1 MASMTRARSRLPGL
15 QLLIVVL
22 ILLVHLYLR
31 IHHPTALAAFIDEYR
46 HISRGQEVYEFEQNP
61 IEFAHGKLLLY
72 YWLGLFSPSGAGA
85 LVVSRMAVALISLLT
100 AAASAG
106 IASQLFGRR
115 AILPA
120 LAYYALVP
128 HAVFFERMAF
138 ADPLAGAFAALTA
151 WQVVRLA
158 RRPTRRRAVV
168 AGLLIGAT
176 VLAKLTTVLIMG
188 LPLVAVILL
197 GSVWPEGWSR
207 AALIAWGKALWQR
220 YGGALSIIR
229 KLVLLPWLLLLTLS
243 ALALLSGRTPVI
255 MTSHLIQVELNSV
268 ARFTD
273 RFEVGYTILDT
284 LISAPMALLLLSS
297 IVWLLYRHPRR
308 TLFLLIWL
316 GQLTIPSFLLTWQPE
331 TRYLMVGQSAL
342 AVLFAG
348 GVADIWGV
356 LRNAWSE
363 HRGVKRAL
371 LPAGSAAAS
380 AVIVAGW
387 AVSFALPFSRQA
399 ATHPEALALP
409 PTDSYIF
416 FAGTTNAWGVREALA
431 YLEEHGERVDDRVPV
446 VAILLAPGDAPEYC
460 DLFKLYTEGSFNWNC
475 VTPSD
480 DAETV
485 SNLQEH
491 LAELIEEQAGGL
503 PFWYVVTNVP
513 PDQSEHVNIELDE
526 PPIRFEK
533 PQDGPP
539 VTAWRMRPA

>member
-1 MASMTRARSRLPGL
+1 MISMTRARSKLPVLRLL
-15 QLLIVVL
+15 VVVL

-46 HISRGQEVYEFEQNP
+46 HISRGQEVYEFERNP

-85 LVVSRMAVALISLLT
+85 LVVSRMAVALISLVT

-106 IASQLFGRR
+106 IAAQLFGRR

-168 AGLLIGAT
+168 AGLLVGAT
-176 VLAKLTTVLIMG
+176 VLAKLTTALIMG

-197 GSVWPEGWSR
+197 GRVWPEGWNR
-207 AALIAWGKALWQR
+207 AALTAWRKAFWQR

-229 KLVLLPWLLLLTLS
+229 KLVLLPWFLLVTLA
-243 ALALLSGRTPVI
+243 ALALLAGRTPVI
-255 MTSHLIQVELNSV
+255 MTSHLIRVELDSV

-284 LISAPMALLLLSS
+284 LISTPMALLLGAFT
-297 IVWLLYRHPRR
+297 VWLLYRHPRR
-308 TLFLLIWL
+308 ALFLLIWL
-316 GQLTIPSFLLTWQPE
+316 GQLTAPSFLITWQPE

-348 GVADIWGV
+348 GVADIWDT
-356 LRNAWSE
+356 LRKAWRE
-363 HRGVKRAL
+363 RLHRGVRHAL
-371 LPAGSAAAS
+371 LPAGSVAAI
-380 AVIVAGW
+380 AVVVTGW
-387 AVSFALPFSRQA
+387 IVSFALPFSRQA
-399 ATHPEALALP
+399 ATHPEGLALP

-416 FAGTTNAWGVREALA
+416 FAGTTNAWG
-431 YLEEHGERVDDRVPV
+431 
-446 VAILLAPGDAPEYC
+446 
-460 DLFKLYTEGSFNWNC
+460 GS
-475 VTPSD
+475 
-480 DAETV
+480 
-485 SNLQEH
+485 
-491 LAELIEEQAGGL
+491 
-503 PFWYVVTNVP
+503 
-513 PDQSEHVNIELDE
+513 
-526 PPIRFEK
+526 
-533 PQDGPP
+533 
-539 VTAWRMRPA
+539 